1 MSFPVINDGASAIV
15 FHEALLLDEK
25 KWEAWLDLYTEDA
38 VFWLPA
44 WKSELETTSDPEN
57 ELNLLYLR
65 GRAGLEDRVFR
76 LEAGDS
82 FASVPLDRTVH
93 VVGNAIVIAINESN
107 GELDVAASWLC
118 HVYGIRGSFTRGGRY
133 DYRLRKTERGLKIA
147 SKKIT
152 MIDDKLEGPVDVYHV

>member
-1 MSFPVINDGASAIV
+1 MSFPVVNDAASATI

-25 KWEAWLDLYTEDA
+25 HWEAWLALYTEDA
-38 VFWLPA
+38 IFWLPA
-44 WKSELETTSDPEN
+44 WKSELVTTSDPEN

-93 VVGNAIVIAINESN
+93 VVGNAIVIDESN
-107 GELDVAASWLC
+107 GELVVAASWLC

-133 DYRLRKTERGLKIA
+133 DYRLRHTDRGLRIA

-152 MIDDKLEGPVDVYHV
+152 MIDDKLEGPVDIYHV

>member
-1 MSFPVINDGASAIV
+1 MTFPTINDAASALV
-15 FHEALLLDEK
+15 LHEALLLDEK
-25 KWEAWLDLYTEDA
+25 KWEAWLGLYTEDA
-38 VFWLPA
+38 MLWVPA
-44 WKSELETTSDPEN
+44 WKSELETTGDPEN

-76 LEAGDS
+76 IEAGDS

-93 VVGNAIVIAINESN
+93 VVGGALVVGETN

-133 DYRLRKTERGLKIA
+133 EYRLRNTAQGLRIA
-147 SKKIT
+147 RKKII
-152 MIDDKLEGPVDVYHV
+152 MIDDKLEGPVDVFHV